1 MMHYAIPNDWLLV
14 FPLLVIVE
22 EVVPR
27 LGFILPP
34 LLLEGCVGDNNW
46 ALSLSRSLPGRNDS
60 SNWSTLSSVT
70 FFPHSDLSILYPP
83 DVSPALTPL
92 WIFVFLNISLAV
104 VLHTRLEQMHDLW
117 KETDD
122 ALRCPR
128 FQAGVR
134 SQGRLSLY
142 SVNTTPPLIESYFI
156 VIFQNYH
163 QRINNW
169 AVCFDIQW
177 SDAVGQWEVV
187 QACRVLTIKFCS
199 GSYFLFWWRFHLVRL
214 SICRLRLSTV
224 SCKEPRSNLFNFKF
238 FRNKI

>member
-1 MMHYAIPNDWLLV
+1 MLSLWRRPWTTCPPAWAHDLVPAHTAKLGHQASTVPRNSEGGADHLFLQSLFLLIQIS
-14 FPLLVIVE
+14 P
-22 EVVPR
+22 VVP
-27 LGFILPP
+27 L
-34 LLLEGCVGDNNW
+34 
-46 ALSLSRSLPGRNDS
+46 
-60 SNWSTLSSVT
+60 
-70 FFPHSDLSILYPP
+70 

-169 AVCFDIQW
+169 AVCFAIQW